1 MANQVKIDLSVQDTS
16 GSIKKRTSETQAL
29 NKELSRS
36 QQLATGTR
44 TGSGAVRASYS
55 AAGENTAYGQA
66 RGSMGA
72 TGASGRDFANQAQ
85 GLGGLV
91 RLYATYAANLFAVSA
106 AFTALSQAMN
116 TANMVQGLDQL
127 GAAAGKSLGTL
138 AQKFTETTGGAVS
151 LREAMEAVVKASSSG
166 LSDQQILQ
174 IAEIAKKASQALGV
188 SMTDAVSR
196 LTRGITKLEPEL
208 LDELAI
214 FTKLGTATENYAR
227 KIGKSEASLSQFER
241 QQAFANAVLAEGLQ
255 KFNSIEIP
263 TNPYDKLLA
272 SLKNIGFETLNIVN
286 KALVPL
292 VELLSQNPTILAA
305 GLALFASSIVK
316 KVIPAL
322 GEYREALKDSAETAK
337 SFYEKQAAAAK
348 NAADISLKAKQSQKN
363 IKLEALENEWYNA
376 MESAEKRVSA
386 LKNGEL
392 SGRVSKIMAKD
403 TLDVTQREIKYLD
416 LLGKRDPLYKD
427 LARSI
432 EGAQK
437 VNQKLL
443 DNEIRTNAE
452 LAKRPSLFTTAGIAA
467 ARMEMARG
475 SAVSKSIVSQAGID
489 ASEKGFGPAV
499 AGAIGSLKTE
509 KLGVVRTAFTG
520 ISVAANLAAVGI
532 GNAFTVLNRMM
543 GVIGLLYGVYE
554 LLNYTL
560 STNSKQM
567 GVFNSAVENTTDSV
581 KLATNVTKI
590 YGETVSIS
598 SLLAKANA
606 FETIATNVDKLTSSL
621 ESVLDNT
628 SNFDRFID
636 GFLTVIDKD
645 LKTNFA
651 NSLSSAIS
659 AGLDQISDP
668 ELKKQAE
675 DSIKDLLKVGTTS
688 SSTVKAAIKNLPT
701 EQEVLKVGKATAK
714 VFTEASD
721 KAKAAAAP
729 LNAVKDGFKSIDKS
743 FADLSNTLINKDP
756 LTLFALDLAKQT
768 DNLTKAFTTVQ
779 NKAALLN
786 EILKDTSTIK
796 AFPAESQAGLLAAAA
811 AQKELIEL
819 TTQRQEL
826 QRKEQVYSLTA
837 NAAKGTAFGDS
848 QQALANAYK
857 MAGTALGDEIVAKT
871 KYIENTFTNALA
883 KGSEISVKLIE
894 SGLTRA
900 YAQAAI
906 DTQKT
911 LVGNLPKTAATIQ
924 IQTQL
929 EVESIGLRKQELSS
943 TRDLINAIDKDRISR
958 ELAAVNKEIADTARP
973 GEPARPELLQKRT
986 SLEQQQLAYTSP
998 RALKGAGTSITPEA
1012 LNILSRQTGYL
1023 SQMAGLT
1030 AQQQSAIINGVVA
1043 TVGAGFEATRKLQ
1056 ERELADIKQQN
1067 QTYFDSDAFRA
1078 MGTAA
1083 QESERFRRTQA
1094 EQARQDELA
1103 RLGPQQALAT
1113 AGVVQAEAM
1122 KLKGGGAVTRAA
1134 GGAATL
1140 AQQELDSMIAL
1151 QGEASKLAKTTSD
1164 RNITTGQVLRT
1175 LDKETLSLQQQ
1186 SQVYQINQDINSNLL
1201 AIEKDRLQT
1210 QFDLG
1215 LISQDSY
1222 RQQSVALDQITR
1234 KNELDNK
1241 LSSLKSQLL
1250 IDQISLTKEYNQ
1262 AVLEGKETESITS
1275 RIIAR
1280 SNEYNLQVSG
1290 AQRVYTENER
1300 NKALTENLS
1309 AKQIA
1314 YSDIFKNSFDGMA
1327 DAILNWAQT
1336 GKWAGKELF
1345 NSLIA
1350 DLARYE
1356 LRLQTAELYKSFRPS
1371 LLGGVAAM
1379 FGGGMPGIDSTIA
1392 TFIAS
1397 GASLESAKGT
1407 AWDYGIQAFAK
1418 GGAFT
1423 NQIVDSPTLFKFAKG
1438 TGMMGE
1444 AGPEAI
1450 MPLTRDGQGNLG
1462 VRGGSGGG
1470 NTEVVVNNYSTAQA
1484 ETTETVDSRGNRKI
1498 EVTIGD
1504 MTAGEISR
1512 SGSASQ
1518 KAVGNT
1524 FGLKPQLIRR

>member
-214 FTKLGTATENYAR
+214 FTKLGTATQNYAR
-227 KIGKSEASLSQFER
+227 EVGKSEASLSQFER
-241 QQAFANAVLAEGLQ
+241 QQAFANAVIAEGLQ
-255 KFNSIEIP
+255 KFNSINIP

-272 SLKNIGFETLNIVN
+272 SLKNIGFEVLKLVN

-292 VELLSQNPTILAA
+292 VEILSQNPAILAA

-348 NAADISLKAKQSQKN
+348 SAADISLKAKQAQKN

-376 MESAEKRVSA
+376 MESAEKRVAA
-386 LKNGEL
+386 LKGGEL
-392 SGRVSKIMAKD
+392 SSRVSKIMAKD

-437 VNQKLL
+437 INQKLL
-443 DNEIRTNAE
+443 DNEIKTNAE
-452 LAKRPSLFTTAGIAA
+452 IAKRPGLFSTAGIAA
-467 ARMEMARG
+467 ARMEAARG
-475 SAVSKSIVSQAGID
+475 SAASKAIVSQAGID
-489 ASEKGFGPAV
+489 ASEKGFAP
-499 AGAIGSLKTE
+499 AIGAAISSLKTE

-532 GNAFTVLNRMM
+532 GNAFTVLSRMM

-554 LLNYTL
+554 ILNATL

-567 GVFNSAVENTTDSV
+567 AEFNNAVEATNDSV
-581 KLATNVTKI
+581 KLGINVSKI
-590 YGETVSIS
+590 YNDTISIS
-598 SLLAKANA
+598 SLIAKANA
-606 FETIATNVDKLTSSL
+606 FDSIASSVNKLTTSL
-621 ESVLDNT
+621 ESTLDNT

-636 GFLTVIDKD
+636 GFLTLIDKD
-645 LKTNFA
+645 LKTGFA
-651 NSLSSAIS
+651 NSLSA
-659 AGLDQISDP
+659 AVVTGLDQIADP

-675 DSIKDLLKVGTTS
+675 DNIKDLFNIDTISK
-688 SSTVKAAIKNLPT
+688 STVKAAIKALPD
-701 EQEVLKVGKATAK
+701 EQDVLNVGKASAKVLTDVAKTAK
-714 VFTEASD
+714 D
-721 KAKAAAAP
+721 AAAP
-729 LNAVKDGFKSIDKS
+729 LNAVKDGFKSLDKS

-768 DNLTKAFTTVQ
+768 DNLTKAFTTVE
-779 NKAALLN
+779 NKAAILL
-786 EILKDTSTIK
+786 EILKDVSTVK
-796 AFPAESQAGLLAAAA
+796 AFPAESQAGLLQAAA
-811 AQKELIEL
+811 AQKDLNDLII
-819 TTQRQEL
+819 QRQEL

-837 NAAKGTAFGDS
+837 NAAKGTAFGAE
-848 QQALANAYK
+848 QQSLANAYK
-857 MAGTALGDEIVAKT
+857 MAGAALGDEIVAKT
-871 KYIENTFTNALA
+871 KYIENTFTSALA
-883 KGSEISVKLIE
+883 KGSETSVKLIE

-911 LVGNLPKTAATIQ
+911 LIGGLPKTASTIQ

-973 GEPARPELLQKRT
+973 GEPARPELLQKRI
-986 SLEQQQLAYTSP
+986 SLEQQQLAYTNP
-998 RALKGAGTSITPEA
+998 KALKGSGVGITPEA
-1012 LNILSRQTGYL
+1012 LTIMSRQTGYL
-1023 SQMAGLT
+1023 SQMVGLDEK
-1030 AQQQSAIINGVVA
+1030 QRSAIINGVVA
-1043 TVGAGFEATRKLQ
+1043 TVGAGFEATKKLQ
-1056 ERELADIKQQN
+1056 ERELAGIKLQN
-1067 QTYFDSDAFRA
+1067 QTYFESDAFTT

-1083 QESERFRRTQA
+1083 QDSERFRRTQA
-1094 EQARQDELA
+1094 EQAKQDEIV

-1113 AGVVQAEAM
+1113 ASVVQAEAM
-1122 KLKGGGAVTRAA
+1122 KLKKGGKVATAA
-1134 GGAATL
+1134 GEAVVL
-1140 AQQELDSMIAL
+1140 AQEELASMEKL
-1151 QGEASKLAKTTSD
+1151 QTGANNLAKTTSD
-1164 RNITTGQVLRT
+1164 RNITTGEILRN
-1175 LDKETLSLQQQ
+1175 LDKGTLILQQQ
-1186 SQVYQINQDINSNLL
+1186 SQANQINQDINSSLL
-1201 AIEKDRLQT
+1201 AIEKDKLQA
-1210 QFDLG
+1210 QLDVG

-1222 RQQSVALDQITR
+1222 RQQSIALDKVAR

-1241 LSSLKSQLL
+1241 LLSLKSQLL
-1250 IDQISLTKEYNQ
+1250 IDQIGLTKEYNQ
-1262 AVLEGKETESITS
+1262 AVLDGKETEGIIS
-1275 RIIAR
+1275 RMVAR

-1290 AQRVYTENER
+1290 AQRVYTETEKT
-1300 NKALTENLS
+1300 KALTENLTTR
-1309 AKQIA
+1309 QLA
-1314 YSDIFKNSFDGMA
+1314 YADIFKNSFDSMA
-1327 DAILNWAQT
+1327 DAIVQFAQT
-1336 GKWAGKELF
+1336 GKFSFGDLI
-1345 NSLIA
+1345 NNMIA
-1350 DLARYE
+1350 DIARFE
-1356 LRLQTAELYKSFRPS
+1356 LRQQSMSIWSTLRPTIMS
-1371 LLGGVAAM
+1371 MVPGA
-1379 FGGGMPGIDSTIA
+1379 GMAGIDRDISTLIS
-1392 TFIAS
+1392 S
-1397 GASLESAKGT
+1397 GRGLESAKGN
-1407 AWDYGIQAFAK
+1407 AFDYGIEAFAK

-1423 NQIVDSPTLFKFAKG
+1423 NSIVNTPTMFKFAKG
-1438 TGMMGE
+1438 TGLMGE

-1450 MPLTRDGQGNLG
+1450 MPLKRDSNGNLG
-1462 VRGGSGGG
+1462 VRS
-1470 NTEVVVNNYSTAQA
+1470 NQQQPNVDVVVNNYSNAQA
-1484 ETTETVDSRGNRKI
+1484 ETKETVDSRGNRKI

-1504 MTAGEISR
+1504 MAAGEISR

-1518 KAVGNT
+1518 KAVSGT